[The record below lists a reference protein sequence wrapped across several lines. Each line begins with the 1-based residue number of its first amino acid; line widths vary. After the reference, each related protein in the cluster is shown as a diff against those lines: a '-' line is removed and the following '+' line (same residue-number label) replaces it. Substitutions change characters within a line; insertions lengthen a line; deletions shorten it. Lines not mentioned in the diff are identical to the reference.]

1 MKYKIPVFASKSTNP
16 KAPDYSLSYQDDDGA
31 WHSVASIYINT
42 SKNGNEYLSLTIET
56 DNLEKYTQQQNE
68 KMLNY
73 SEGSSSHGKKILLK
87 NEPKTPKQQEV
98 VAIDPLDLPF

>member
-1 MKYKIPVFASKSTNP
+1 MKYKIPLFKSKSDNP
-16 KAPDYSLSYQDDDGA
+16 RIPAYSLSMQSDDGR
-31 WHSVASIYINT
+31 WFSVASIYKNV
-42 SKNGNEYLSLTIET
+42 SKAGNPYLTLTLDSE
-56 DNLEKYTQQQNE
+56 LAEKYMQQQNE

>member
-42 SKNGNEYLSLTIET
+42 SK
-56 DNLEKYTQQQNE
+56 
-68 KMLNY
+68 
-73 SEGSSSHGKKILLK
+73 KKRC
-87 NEPKTPKQQEV
+87 
-98 VAIDPLDLPF
+98 FYY